1 MAVRWLTP
9 AEAARKLGVSES
21 TVWRFLR
28 REQLP
33 SVKLGGRRRIPA
45 GAVGRLVRPLRPVKA
60 EDIPPLTLE
69 SPLFSLA
76 GRFRSTAAGPG
87 ASDKHRHLGT
97 KRRSRAR
104 WSSSIR
110 APSARRATRPTR
122 T

>member
-1 MAVRWLTP
+1 MAARWLTP

-45 GAVGRLVRPLRPVKA
+45 SAGQLVRPLRPVKT

-69 SPLFSLA
+69 SSLFALA
-76 GRFRSTAAGPG
+76 GRFRSRAAGPG
-87 ASDKHRHLGT
+87 ASDKHRHLGA
-97 KRRSRAR
+97 KH
-104 WSSSIR
+104 
-110 APSARRATRPTR
+110 
-122 T
+122 

>member
-69 SPLFSLA
+69 SPLLSLA

-97 KRRSRAR
+97 KR
-104 WSSSIR
+104 
-110 APSARRATRPTR
+110 
-122 T
+122 